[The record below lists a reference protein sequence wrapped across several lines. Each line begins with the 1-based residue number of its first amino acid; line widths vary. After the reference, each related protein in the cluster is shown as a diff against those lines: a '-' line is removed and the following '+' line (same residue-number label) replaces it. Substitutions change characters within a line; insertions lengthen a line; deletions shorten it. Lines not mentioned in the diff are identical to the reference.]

1 MRGDVIK
8 TSAEIFA
15 TASVVGGKES
25 QGPLGKLF
33 DICDPCDR
41 FGMKTWEKSES
52 EMQRMSLNT
61 ALAKADAKPEDIG
74 ALFAGDLLNQCI
86 GSAYGLQGFDI
97 PYIGLYGACSTCAES
112 LLLASLMV
120 SNGVCSIA
128 AAVTSSHYCSA
139 ERQYRTPLEY
149 GAQRAPT
156 AQWTVTGAGAFLV
169 RGVDEKEASGEGRA
183 VVRRCVIGR
192 VQDSGVSDAA
202 NMGAAMAPAALDTLC
217 RFFEETQMRPEDYD
231 LIVTGDLGF
240 EGGDILCSLM
250 KAEGYDIDSV
260 YNDCGKMIYD
270 REGQDVHG
278 GGSGCGCSAVVLSA
292 DILPKVKRGELS
304 RILFM
309 ATGAMMSPDS
319 LKQGEK
325 VLAVAHL
332 LEIEHKP
339 RGEG

>member
-1 MRGDVIK
+1 MRFDVIK
-8 TSAEIFA
+8 TNAEIFSS
-15 TASVVGGKES
+15 ASVVGGKEAD
-25 QGPLGKLF
+25 GPLGNLF
-33 DICDPCDR
+33 DLRDPCDR

-52 EMQRMSLNT
+52 EMQRMALNT
-61 ALAKADAKPEDIG
+61 ALAKGETKPQDVG
-74 ALFAGDLLNQCI
+74 ALFAGDLLNQCV
-86 GSAYGLQGFDI
+86 GSAYGLQSFGI

-120 SNGVCSIA
+120 THGMCDIA

-149 GAQRAPT
+149 GSQRAPT

-169 RGVDEKEASGEGRA
+169 RNSEQEKNTLGGRA
-183 VVRRCVIGR
+183 VVRRCLIGR
-192 VQDSGVSDAA
+192 VQDSGVKDAA

-217 RFFEETQMRPEDYD
+217 RFFEETQARPADYD
-231 LIVTGDLGF
+231 LILTGDLGY

-250 KAEGYDIDSV
+250 QAEGYEIAPV
-260 YNDCGKMIYD
+260 YNDCGQMIYHKN
-270 REGQDVHG
+270 GQDVHG

-304 RILFM
+304 RILFL

-319 LKQGEK
+319 LKQGEA

-332 LEIEHKP
+332 LEIEHLP
-339 RGEG
+339 

>member
-1 MRGDVIK
+1 MRCDVME
-8 TSAEIFA
+8 TAAEIFA
-15 TASVVGGKES
+15 SASVVGGKES

-41 FGMKTWEKSES
+41 FGMKTWEKAES
-52 EMQRMSLNT
+52 EMQRLSLNT
-61 ALAKADAKPEDIG
+61 ALAKANVQPENVG
-74 ALFAGDLLNQCI
+74 ALFAGDLLNQCV

-112 LLLASLMV
+112 LLLSTLMV
-120 SNGVCSIA
+120 SHGMCKIA

-169 RGVDEKEASGEGRA
+169 RGINDEEASTEGRA

-192 VQDSGVSDAA
+192 VQDSGVKDAA

-217 RFFEETQMRPEDYD
+217 RFFEETQTTPEDYD
-231 LIVTGDLGF
+231 LILTGDLGY

-292 DILPKVKRGELS
+292 DILPRIKSGELA
-304 RILFM
+304 RVLFM

-332 LEIEHKP
+332 LEIEHLQG
-339 RGEG
+339 GE

>member
-1 MRGDVIK
+1 MSGNVIK
-8 TSAEIFA
+8 TRAEIFA
-15 TASVVGGKES
+15 SASVVGGKES
-25 QGPLGKLF
+25 DGPLGKLF
-33 DICDPCDR
+33 DFCDPSDR

-52 EMQRMSLNT
+52 EMQRMALNI
-61 ALAKADAKPEDIG
+61 ALANGETNPEDVG
-74 ALFAGDLLNQCI
+74 ALFAGDLLNQCV
-86 GSAYGLQGFDI
+86 GSAYGLQGFGI

-120 SNGVCSIA
+120 SYGMCNIS

-169 RGVDEKEASGEGRA
+169 RGINEKESSGEGKA
-183 VVRRCVIGR
+183 IVRNCLIGR
-192 VQDSGVSDAA
+192 VQDSGVADAA

-217 RFFEETQMRPEDYD
+217 RFFKETQTMPNEYD
-231 LIVTGDLGF
+231 LIVTGDLGY

-260 YNDCGKMIYD
+260 YNDCGRMIYS

-292 DILPKVKRGELS
+292 DILPKIRRGELS
-304 RILFM
+304 RVLFM

-325 VLAVAHL
+325 ILAIAHL
-332 LEIEHKP
+332 LEIEHA
-339 RGEG
+339 